1 MYSLWSQLK
10 RERAAELAQKLRFK
24 RTGARAA
31 PRATAKNA
39 VTAIRRGPA
48 VPMADSADKYNKDNK
63 EARVVRIYG
72 QTTSELA
79 ARCDARTLEWA
90 ERHGARL
97 RDLRAEPAPA
107 HASLFTFKKRDRAK
121 ELHPR
126 DYVSIAP
133 DSLCPRAFLAGGGK
147 LDAPRSALLRASV
160 FGDRTALLG
169 DVRNPP
175 RLVQP
180 PYRNAEYPLRERDPS
195 ADVGPAGGS
204 SGGSGLIYKHF
215 TDQERL
221 EDTRARRGPGSLAE
235 GGRDPWDER
244 ATRQQ
249 HLPEFRGKP
258 VKANWRSVTAPGGF
272 HLTDPPHWEK
282 TTTTAGNPNVAPSS
296 LDAPWDEPQIGKPLA
311 HTDHKGKWWKGKRFY
326 SRSHLHDYQRGT
338 VKRVQLGERTS
349 IWRKPGHALS
359 AGESVSF
366 GRGRDLSNSLN
377 LRDGRFEW
385 ADGSAAGVSENLN
398 GTFKARTAV
407 GGRPRRS
414 PRVSPVNIVEPIGSK
429 AYFASSRS
437 VSMRRRRRRRP
448 ASRQ

>member
-1 MYSLWSQLK
+1 MYSLWSQRK
-10 RERAAELAQKLRFK
+10 RERAAKLEQKLRFK
-24 RTGARAA
+24 RTGKRTA
-31 PRATAKNA
+31 PRAPPKNA
-39 VTAIRRGPA
+39 VTAIRRSRAHSPPPIGSTPIE
-48 VPMADSADKYNKDNK
+48 DSAHAAAEK

-72 QTTSELA
+72 QNTSELA
-79 ARCDARTLEWA
+79 ARCDARTLEWT
-90 ERHGARL
+90 ERHGPRL
-97 RDLRAEPAPA
+97 RDLRTGPAPT
-107 HASLFTFKKRDRAK
+107 HVSLFRFKQRDRTK

-126 DYVSIAP
+126 DYVSVAP

-180 PYRNAEYPLRERDPS
+180 PYRNAEYPLRERDPT

-204 SGGSGLIYKHF
+204 QGGLIYKHF

-221 EDTRARRGPGSLAE
+221 EDTRSRQGPGSLSE

-244 ATRQQ
+244 ATRRQ
-249 HLPEFRGKP
+249 HMPEFRGRP

-282 TTTTAGNPNVAPSS
+282 TTTTAGNPNVTPSS
-296 LDAPWDEPQIGKPLA
+296 LDAPWDEPRIGKAMA
-311 HTDHKGKWWKGKRFY
+311 HTDSKEKWWKGKRFY
-326 SRSHLHDYQRGT
+326 TRSHLHDYQRGT

-359 AGESVSF
+359 AGESVGF

-385 ADGSAAGVSENLN
+385 ADGSSAGVSENLN
-398 GTFKARTAV
+398 GTFVGHKARRT
-407 GGRPRRS
+407 
-414 PRVSPVNIVEPIGSK
+414 PRVSPVSIVEPIGSK

-437 VSMRRRRRRRP
+437 VSMRRRRRRP